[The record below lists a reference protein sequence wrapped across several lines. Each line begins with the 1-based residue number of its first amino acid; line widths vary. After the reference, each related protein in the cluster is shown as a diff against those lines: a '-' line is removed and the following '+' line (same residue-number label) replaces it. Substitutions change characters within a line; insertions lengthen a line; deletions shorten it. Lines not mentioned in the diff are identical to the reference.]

1 MKRRLRS
8 LLGAVLLL
16 TGACTSTPEAIED
29 GRILSFDGVEL
40 AYDSR
45 GSGEPTLLFVHGW
58 CCSREHWGRPMTT
71 LADEYRVVAVDLA
84 GHGDSGK
91 GREAWNVANFSRDV
105 VALIEA
111 LELEQVILVGHSMG
125 GPVSLGAA
133 AAVPERIVG
142 VIGVDTLHDAEVEY
156 TAEMMAPVIAQF
168 EADFEGTAVS
178 FVSGMF
184 PEGTDLR
191 VIDGILRDVQRAG
204 SEVGTAILRSY
215 AGYVPAKA
223 FAACPVPL
231 ICINATQP
239 NPTMVENN
247 RAYIPDFEVV
257 LVEDVGHFLV
267 VERPETFEGLLRT
280 ALVRIRELADAR
292 PN

>member
-1 MKRRLRS
+1 
-8 LLGAVLLL
+8 V
-16 TGACTSTPEAIED
+16 D
-29 GRILSFDGVEL
+29 GRSLSFDGVEL

-45 GSGEPTLLFVHGW
+45 GSGETTLLFVHGW
-58 CCSREHWGRPMTT
+58 CCSREHWARPMASF
-71 LADEYRVVAVDLA
+71 ADEYRVVAVDLA

-91 GREAWNVANFSRDV
+91 GREVWNVASFGRDV

-111 LELEQVILVGHSMG
+111 LKLERVILVGHSMG

-133 AAVPERIVG
+133 AALPERIVG
-142 VIGVDTLHDAEVEY
+142 IIGVDTLHDAEMRL
-156 TAEMMAPVIAQF
+156 TAEMMEPFVKQF
-168 EADFEGTAVS
+168 EEDFEGTAVS

-184 PEGTDLR
+184 PEGTDPR
-191 VIDGILRDVQRAG
+191 VIDGVLRDVQRAG
-204 SEVGTAILRSY
+204 PEVGIAIMRSY
-215 AGYVPAKA
+215 AGYVPAEA
-223 FAACPVPL
+223 FAACRVPL

-267 VERPETFEGLLRT
+267 VEQPEVFEELLRT
-280 ALVRIRELADAR
+280 ALARIEELADAR